1 VTLRPAT
8 PEDVPGLV
16 ALEAALFGPDAWS
29 AATVLSEL
37 VGPGRHALVSV
48 ADRTGEGCTGED
60 RTEGDRTEEDR
71 TEEDRTE
78 EDRTGKDGLLGYVV
92 TLRSGD
98 VVDLQRIAVRPD
110 HQRQGTA
117 RTLLDAALADA
128 RAAGSVRML
137 LEVSAANTPA
147 LALYAVEGFEEIDR
161 RRRYYR
167 DGTDAVVMARALED
181 RADETGG

>member
-48 ADRTGEGCTGED
+48 ADRTGEDC
-60 RTEGDRTEEDR
+60 TEEDR
-71 TEEDRTE
+71 TEEDRTD